1 MTQPER
7 PDQNLTPAPLTVEGQ
22 VENVGR
28 FARGL
33 RTNPVGRRRAG
44 IALAGLAVAV
54 LVFVAVAALLS

>member
-7 PDQNLTPAPLTVEGQ
+7 PDQHLTPGPLTVEGQ

-44 IALAGLAVAV
+44 IALAWLAAAV
-54 LVFVAVAALLS
+54 LVCVVAVALLS